1 MFGAMNLILSVY
13 RTRVVCMDGTET
25 ELAVPVL
32 VERQLGNDTVHFSS
46 ARNVKSC
53 NTDNKFTYLV
63 DDRICVSNEELLNG
77 NHSGMVVSL

>member
-1 MFGAMNLILSVY
+1 MFGAMTLNILLVY
-13 RTRVVCMDGTET
+13 RARVVCMDATES
-25 ELAVPVL
+25 AVPVL

-46 ARNVKSC
+46 ALNVKSC

-77 NHSGMVVSL
+77 NHSGIVVSL